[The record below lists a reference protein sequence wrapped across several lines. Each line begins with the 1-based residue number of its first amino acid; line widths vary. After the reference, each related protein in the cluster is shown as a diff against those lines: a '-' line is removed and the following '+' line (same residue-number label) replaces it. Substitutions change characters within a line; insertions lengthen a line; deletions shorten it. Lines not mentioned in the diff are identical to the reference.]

1 MRHQSF
7 VLLEHTDQFHCV
19 HIEGSQSAGRVAAFL
34 NETKTRFELECK
46 SLETA
51 SESDNSL
58 SYESVRDFYKVFT
71 HVVNEY
77 YDHYS
82 TDEQGHAT
90 IMRYK
95 GDDQVTGLGKNYF
108 GVQNDFSCEAIDR
121 VIFTDKELTHY
132 ENLTAFF
139 ASQPKTWAW

>member
-7 VLLEHTDQFHCV
+7 VLLEHSDQIHCV

-58 SYESVRDFYKVFT
+58 NYESVRDFYKVFT
-71 HVVNEY
+71 HVANEY

-139 ASQPKTWAW
+139 ASQPKVWAW